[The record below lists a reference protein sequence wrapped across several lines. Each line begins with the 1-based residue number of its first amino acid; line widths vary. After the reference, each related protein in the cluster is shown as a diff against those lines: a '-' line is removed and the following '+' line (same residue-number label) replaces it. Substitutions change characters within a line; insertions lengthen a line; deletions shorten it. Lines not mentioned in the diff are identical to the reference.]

1 MTGNNR
7 CDSGSGGC
15 GLSLCSG
22 VPAVARIVLGGLLI
36 LAGYIKLGNGD
47 FAYDSVKAFQLGL
60 GDAMLQELARVV
72 PWAEL
77 ITGAL
82 LVLGLWARGA
92 ALMAV
97 VMMLAYMA
105 AIVSV
110 MSRGMTVR
118 CGCFGALQLFCGD
131 KPMGVCHLVR
141 NGVMAAGGVLVLL
154 MGPGVPAVDNLLH
167 RAPGSRRP
175 PA

>member
-1 MTGNNR
+1 MSGN
-7 CDSGSGGC
+7 GGC
-15 GLSLCSG
+15 EPGCRTCGVSLCSG
-22 VPAVARIVLGGLLI
+22 VPAVVRMVLGGLLI

-60 GDAMLQELARVV
+60 GDAVLQELARVV

-77 ITGAL
+77 ITGVL

-92 ALMAV
+92 ALMTV

-105 AIVSV
+105 AIASV
-110 MSRGMTVR
+110 MSRGMTVK

-141 NGVMAAGGVLVLL
+141 NSVMAAGGVLVLV
-154 MGPGVPAVDNLLH
+154 MGPGVPAVDNLL
-167 RAPGSRRP
+167 RRRGSTPPGI
-175 PA
+175 